1 MCVCLYRLCNEPR
14 STRTK
19 GGMRGGGGGERER
32 ERESVCVCVCVSS
45 VLSHCR
51 DSLLGH
57 NETEQNRADLRP
69 AVTDL
74 VLVRLSSLF
83 LKDLVSAPWDVLY
96 LQKQKIQTCCMLY
109 INVP

>member
-1 MCVCLYRLCNEPR
+1 MCVCVYIDCVMSRDHLLQQVH
-14 STRTK
+14 K
-19 GGMRGGGGGERER
+19 GGGSERER
-32 ERESVCVCVCVSS
+32 ERVCVCVSS